1 MRILGDYWENVAE
14 KFLKKN
20 HLKTVKRNYFC
31 PMGEIDL
38 IMQDNGILMFVEVKY
53 RKNDDWVS
61 AAQSVTKSKQIKIIK
76 AAQLFLLQNK
86 KYKDLICRF
95 DVVAIEGCKHKPEI
109 NWIKNAFY

>member
-1 MRILGDYWENVAE
+1 
-14 KFLKKN
+14 
-20 HLKTVKRNYFC
+20 
-31 PMGEIDL
+31 
-38 IMQDNGILMFVEVKY
+38 MFVEVKY

-61 AAQSVTKSKQIKIIK
+61 AAQSVTKSKQRKIIK

-95 DVVAIEGCKHKPEI
+95 DVVAIEGEKDNPKI

>member
-20 HLKTVKRNYFC
+20 HLKMVKRNFNC
-31 PMGEIDL
+31 KMGEIDL

-61 AAQSVTKSKQIKIIK
+61 ALESVTKSKQAKVIK

-95 DVVAIEGCKHKPEI
+95 DVVAIQGEKHNAQI